1 LTAFEAGEVEPDPD
15 RRAAWLTFVVVGGG
29 PTGVELAG
37 QIAEIARDTL
47 RRDFRTIDTR
57 AARIL
62 LVEMAERVLP
72 AFPPRLSA
80 RAARALEGLGVTP
93 LVGRKVVS
101 IDEESVTITVGEEE
115 AERLPARTIVWAAGV
130 VASELATALAAETRA
145 DLDRVGRVAVGPDL
159 TLPGHPEVIAVGDM
173 VQVQD
178 ADGNPV
184 SLPGLAPV
192 AMQQGR
198 YAAGAIRDRL
208 RGRQPPPFH
217 YRDKGNLATIGRA
230 KAVADI
236 KGLQLSGL
244 LAWLTWL
251 FVHLFYLIG
260 LQNRLLV
267 FIRWTFSFVT
277 RGRGARLITAQAIP
291 PTTLQPSNRGALAAP
306 ARDEVKSL

>member
-1 LTAFEAGEVEPDPD
+1 
-15 RRAAWLTFVVVGGG
+15 
-29 PTGVELAG
+29 
-37 QIAEIARDTL
+37 
-47 RRDFRTIDTR
+47 
-57 AARIL
+57 
-62 LVEMAERVLP
+62 
-72 AFPPRLSA
+72 
-80 RAARALEGLGVTP
+80 
-93 LVGRKVVS
+93 
-101 IDEESVTITVGEEE
+101 
-115 AERLPARTIVWAAGV
+115 
-130 VASELATALAAETRA
+130 
-145 DLDRVGRVAVGPDL
+145 VAVGPDL

-277 RGRGARLITAQAIP
+277 RGRGARLITGQAIP